1 MGSQISCSRCRSDI
15 RAAFPTRLP
24 VGVRY
29 NEERACYEGLPDEWK
44 HINQQFGV
52 PLSQVPRSLVE
63 GYDERIPSILLMME
77 RFLKANNG
85 RDQASSLLTGA
96 RRTGERSR
104 SFCAFVRV
112 IWTGVVRVHSRPL
125 TFFLPFPAPR
135 LPLPLLLPTARAHT
149 LNLPEQTAGVVS
161 KVGIFRLAPD
171 AEVCAFAKKQLNN
184 GEFKTT
190 SDVNVIAY
198 LIKVKSSLTS

>member
-125 TFFLPFPAPR
+125 TFFLSFPARR
-135 LPLPLLLPTARAHT
+135 LPLSPSLPTARTRSTYRNKLRAWYPRSASSAWLPTPRTAPLRRSSSTTASSRPPPT
-149 LNLPEQTAGVVS
+149 LTL
-161 KVGIFRLAPD
+161 
-171 AEVCAFAKKQLNN
+171 
-184 GEFKTT
+184 
-190 SDVNVIAY
+190 
-198 LIKVKSSLTS
+198 SLTS